1 MGARPALGLG
11 AALAREQRRGQPG
24 TRKKRRRQRRRRS
37 WVPVTETPDQP
48 PASDSSCGAGLGRL
62 LPQGAQAPPA
72 AGPAPALPAEQVKV
86 PGSVAPG
93 STRVLGPDPWNFAL
107 TLDSRCPRNAG
118 SVLFLFFTVRM

>member
-24 TRKKRRRQRRRRS
+24 TRKKRRRRRRS

-48 PASDSSCGAGLGRL
+48 PASDSSCGAGPGRL

-93 STRVLGPDPWNFAL
+93 SARVPGLDPGNFAL

-118 SVLFLFFTVRM
+118 SVLFLFFTVRV